1 MIGIYQ
7 QEELDLFGSIQ
18 AAIKKYLDESA
29 ENAGFFS
36 IPDDSYNPLR
46 QQYDAMIILKD
57 IAENSNAKYDYK
69 IGVVNVDIY
78 SQSMNFIF
86 GLADPLRKAAL
97 ISTYR
102 LGGDRI
108 IERVSKEVIHEIGHL
123 LGLTH
128 CSNPKCVMCFSN
140 TIENADDKYI
150 DFCKTCRSKID

>member
-7 QEELDLFGSIQ
+7 QKGLDLYDSIS
-18 AAIKKYLDESA
+18 AVIKKYLNINA
-29 ENAGFFS
+29 QNAGFFS
-36 IPDDSYNPLR
+36 LPNDSYNALR
-46 QQYDAMIILKD
+46 QQYDAKVILKN
-57 IAENSNAKYDYK
+57 IAASNSSKFDYK

-86 GLADPLRKAAL
+86 GLADPLKRTAL

-102 LGGDRI
+102 LAGDKI

-128 CSNPKCVMCFSN
+128 CLNPRCVMCFSN
-140 TIENADDKYI
+140 TVENTDNKYVE
-150 DFCKTCRSKID
+150 FCKKCRSKID